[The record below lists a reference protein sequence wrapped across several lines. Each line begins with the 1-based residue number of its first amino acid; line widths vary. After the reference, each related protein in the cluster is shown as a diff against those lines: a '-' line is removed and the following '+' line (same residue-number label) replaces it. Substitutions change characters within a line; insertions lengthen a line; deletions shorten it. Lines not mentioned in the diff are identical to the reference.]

1 MKLCNILLALS
12 AASVFELIY
21 AYPGMAGTV
30 REIEEKA
37 KERRR
42 QRLPRANAKSTA
54 SPKATPANSNN
65 VKAPTS
71 NQNSNTNA
79 NNRNKANPPKVEQP
93 DTAPEIPDPNDDGS
107 QLGVLIGDIKDGG
120 KTPIGKTIARILLEQ
135 GSAESIENKYTP
147 PAFPGQSACK
157 KDTCCQWYW
166 AANTMAS
173 AFLGQNGRCNSLARE
188 AIRLGFHDAG
198 TWSQKLA
205 AQGKDYGGADG
216 SIVLAAEE
224 MKRKDSKGLQEIVD
238 QMWAWSSQFSV
249 GMADLIQFA
258 AAVAVVTC
266 PLGPRMRVFVGRKD
280 SLKAAPD
287 GLLPGVNDSADKL
300 ISLFEDKTI
309 TPHMLSALLGA
320 HTTSEQFFVDPKRA
334 GAPQDGTPGV
344 WDTLFYNQT
353 LGLGP
358 LPKEVFRFP
367 SDVVLAKDPRT
378 ADEWRSFSGTG
389 GQKHWNED
397 YAFAYTRLSLLGV
410 NNINDL
416 KECTKVLPMARTSF
430 KGAGELLKDQ

>member
-1 MKLCNILLALS
+1 MT
-12 AASVFELIY
+12 
-21 AYPGMAGTV
+21 GTV

-37 KERRR
+37 RERRK
-42 QRLPRANAKSTA
+42 QRLPRANAKSAA

-65 VKAPTS
+65 AKTPTS

-79 NNRNKANPPKVEQP
+79 NNGNKANPPKVEQP
-93 DTAPEIPDPNDDGS
+93 DTAPEIPNPNDDGS
-107 QLGVLIGDIKDGG
+107 QPGVLIGDIKDGG
-120 KTPIGKTIARILLEQ
+120 KTPIGKTIARILLDQE
-135 GSAESIENKYTP
+135 SAESTDNKYTP
-147 PAFPGQSACK
+147 PASLGQSACK

-224 MKRKDSKGLQEIVD
+224 MKRKDNKGLQEIVD

-309 TPHMLSALLGA
+309 TPHMLTALLGA
-320 HTTSEQFFVDPKRA
+320 HTTSEQFFVDAKRA

-367 SDVVLAKDPRT
+367 SDVVLARDPRT